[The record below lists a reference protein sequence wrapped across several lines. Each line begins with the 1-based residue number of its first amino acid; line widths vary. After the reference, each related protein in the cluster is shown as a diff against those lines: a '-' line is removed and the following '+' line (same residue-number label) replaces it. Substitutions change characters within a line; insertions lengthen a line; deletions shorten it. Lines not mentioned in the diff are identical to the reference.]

1 MGATQALSAMNP
13 SLVSYLGANPYSVA
27 GKTMLTLGNDMED
40 SGYKKAK
47 LKLEQDDADA
57 RKAYFEGK
65 IKNQANQIAALGEEL
80 AAKQEDAAAAREA
93 NIAAIKSANPDFANS
108 FVMNSA
114 KGGEYMDPTQ
124 KARLEQGLGYVKLGD
139 VKDKQPNLQ
148 HIQLKDGEI
157 GVFNPQTGDVRGT
170 GVKGDYV
177 NPYSL
182 ASYKASLS
190 LDTEEKRPMAKDIG
204 EKKATAVD
212 YASKGYLIADGQLA
226 KQYGVLMPGGV
237 YAIHPNLKQKYLQE
251 VEQRKIK

>member
-1 MGATQALSAMNP
+1 MGATQALAAYSP
-13 SLVSYLGANPYSVA
+13 SLVSMIGANPYTFLGKA
-27 GKTMLTLGNDMED
+27 GLALGEDMQTQANAKAALALRTAELDAKNRYYDGRLGIED
-40 SGYKKAK
+40 AK
-47 LKLEQDDADA
+47 LKAKNAEQ
-57 RKAYFEGK
+57 
-65 IKNQANQIAALGEEL
+65 
-80 AAKQEDAAAAREA
+80 AAKVADEQAKRDA
-93 NIAAIKSANPDFANS
+93 NVVAIKTNNPDFANS

-124 KARLEQGLGYVKLGD
+124 KARLEQGLGYVKLSD

-170 GVKGDYV
+170 GVKGEYPT
-177 NPYSL
+177 PYSL
-182 ASYKASLS
+182 ANYKASLS
-190 LDTEEKRPMAKDIG
+190 LDTEEKRPMAKDMG